1 MDEAKFL
8 KRKVRS
14 GTLDVHPTEKALVVN
29 YDVEALILGELGDPM
44 LGDRKECQKVIRL
57 KSLNADTNVSLL
69 AKEVIEKCTLIHES
83 KLREVEQLI
92 YYLQN
97 RRNNDTSTGSDS
109 NSQPPRPASSNSLIT
124 ENSEVERAVISNVDS
139 YIELLYEEIP
149 GKIKGSSLILQLAR
163 VPDNLLELTKNESL
177 LSALARVLRE
187 DWRRSIELSTN
198 IIYIFFCFSTYSQ
211 FHNIVLEY
219 RIGSLCMDIIDSEL
233 RRYDQWKE
241 DMEKRRKQFENTTGL
256 TFFPVGNNDNCD
268 RKIRIIDDIWNM
280 EGPLDYEVKRRS
292 VEVSITVSESD
303 VKKLKE
309 ELEKS
314 RKKFKSLTKKQE
326 QLLRVAFYLLLNIA
340 ENAMEVERKMR
351 KKNVIGMLIKT
362 LDRTNTDLLILV
374 VTFLKK
380 LSIFR
385 ENKDLMIEENIV
397 DKLPRLLQNNNADLV
412 LSTLKLLFN
421 LSFDA
426 KLRARMI
433 RVGMLP
439 KWIKLFSQD
448 MKNKSTIVGL
458 LYHTSMD
465 DKVKAMF
472 TNTDCISMVTNMILN
487 SEDEHVRS
495 ELIALGINLAINN
508 KNAQLMVEN
517 NRLQGLIKIA
527 FRNQDAL
534 VMKMIR
540 NISQHDSTK
549 ENFVEFVGDFA
560 MALTQSDSQDFVLEV
575 IGALGNL
582 ELPDL
587 DYSQIIQ
594 RCNLIPWIRNNLVPG
609 KAQDDIVLEI
619 VIFLGT
625 AARDEDCAR
634 LLCKADILLSL
645 IELLKAKQE
654 DDEMVLQIIYIFYQ
668 IAKHD
673 STRDYLIRETG
684 NEAPGYLIDLMHDKN
699 PAIRK
704 VCDICLDVIA
714 ICDKNWAVRIKVEKF
729 RSHNQQW
736 LEMVESI
743 GTDSINHMLPDD
755 DDSLSPFI
763 SGDLLKHTIL
773 FPSGNIASF
782 NVDDGFS
789 TMKHSSES
797 SENPSR
803 PVSRYRDLDEIGEL
817 MARSKSRMSVAS
829 GIEDLYYSSRVKF
842 NEADSSHILI

>member
-44 LGDRKECQKVIRL
+44 LGDRKECQKIIRL
-57 KSLNADTNVSLL
+57 KSLNADTNVSML
-69 AKEVIEKCTLIHES
+69 AKEVIEKCSLIHES

-92 YYLQN
+92 YYLQT
-97 RRNNDTSTGSDS
+97 RRSNDTSTNSDN
-109 NSQPPRPASSNSLIT
+109 NSQPSRPASSNSVSI
-124 ENSEVERAVISNVDS
+124 ENGEMERAVISNVDG

-163 VPDNLLELTKNESL
+163 VPDNLHELTKNESL

-198 IIYIFFCFSTYSQ
+198 IVYIFFCFSTYSQ

-219 RIGSLCMDIIDSEL
+219 RIGSLCMDVIDFEL

-241 DMEKRRKQFENTTGL
+241 DMEKRRRHFENTTGL
-256 TFFPVGNNDNCD
+256 TFFSSGNDNCD
-268 RKIRIIDDIWNM
+268 KKTKVIDDIWNTD
-280 EGPLDYEVKRRS
+280 GPLDCEVKKRS
-292 VEVSITVSESD
+292 NEITTTVTESD
-303 VKKLKE
+303 IKKLKE

-340 ENAMEVERKMR
+340 ENMEVERKMR

-374 VTFLKK
+374 IAFLKK

-385 ENKDLMIEENIV
+385 ENKDIMAEGNIIEKI
-397 DKLPRLLQNNNADLV
+397 PRLLQNNNADLV

-426 KLRARMI
+426 KLRAKMI
-433 RVGMLP
+433 RVGLLP
-439 KWIKLFSQD
+439 KLIKLLGQSD
-448 MKNKSTIVGL
+448 IKNKTTILGL
-458 LYHTSMD
+458 LYHASMD
-465 DKVKAMF
+465 DKVKTMF
-472 TNTDCISMVTNMILN
+472 TNAECIQMVTNMILN
-487 SEDEHVRS
+487 SEDDQPKL
-495 ELIALGINLAINN
+495 ELLALGINLAINS
-508 KNAQLMVEN
+508 KNAQYMVEN
-517 NRLQGLIKIA
+517 NRLQGFIKKA
-527 FRNQDAL
+527 FRNQDPL
-534 VMKMIR
+534 IMKMIR

-549 ENFVEFVGDFA
+549 ESFVEFVGDFA
-560 MALTQSDSQDFVLEV
+560 MALNQSDSQDFVLEV
-575 IGALGNL
+575 IGVLGNL

-587 DYSQIIQ
+587 DYSQILH
-594 RCNLIPWIRNNLVPG
+594 RCDLIPWIRNNLVPG
-609 KAQDDIVLEI
+609 KAPDDLVLEI

-625 AARDEDCAR
+625 AAYDEDCAR

-654 DDEMVLQIIYIFYQ
+654 DDEMVLQIIYVFYQ
-668 IAKHD
+668 ISKHD

-704 VCDICLDVIA
+704 VCDSCLDVIA
-714 ICDKNWAVRIKVEKF
+714 MCDKNWAARIKVEKF

-743 GTDSINHMLPDD
+743 TNDTTNHLLPEE
-755 DDSLSPFI
+755 DDSLSPFMN
-763 SGDLLKHTIL
+763 GDLLKHTML
-773 FPSGNIASF
+773 FPSGNVASF
-782 NVDDGFS
+782 SADDRFS
-789 TMKHSSES
+789 IMKNSSES
-797 SENPSR
+797 SENQSR
-803 PVSRYRDLDEIGEL
+803 PVSRYKDFDEIGEL
-817 MARSKSRMSVAS
+817 MARSKSRMSVGS
-829 GIEDLYYSSRVKF
+829 GIEDLYYNSRVKF
-842 NEADSSHILI
+842 AESDNSHVLI

>member
-29 YDVEALILGELGDPM
+29 YDVEALILGQLGDPM
-44 LGDRKECQKVIRL
+44 LGDRKECQKIIRL

-69 AKEVIEKCTLIHES
+69 AKEVIEKCSLIHES

-97 RRNNDTSTGSDS
+97 RRTNDGCISNDN
-109 NSQPPRPASSNSLIT
+109 NSQPSRPASSNSVSADNG
-124 ENSEVERAVISNVDS
+124 EMERAVISNVDS

-163 VPDNLLELTKNESL
+163 VPDNLHELTKNESL

-198 IIYIFFCFSTYSQ
+198 IVYIFFCFSMYSQ

-219 RIGSLCMDIIDSEL
+219 RIGSLCMDIIDFEL

-241 DMEKRRKQFENTTGL
+241 DMEKQN
-256 TFFPVGNNDNCD
+256 
-268 RKIRIIDDIWNM
+268 
-280 EGPLDYEVKRRS
+280 
-292 VEVSITVSESD
+292 D

-309 ELEKS
+309 ELEKN
-314 RKKFKSLTKKQE
+314 RKKFKSLIKKQE

-340 ENAMEVERKMR
+340 ENMEVERKMR

-374 VTFLKK
+374 IAFLKK

-385 ENKDLMIEENIV
+385 ENKDLMAEGNIIEKI
-397 DKLPRLLQNNNADLV
+397 PRLLQSNNADLI

-433 RVGMLP
+433 RVGLLP
-439 KWIKLFSQD
+439 KLIKLLGQGD
-448 MKNKSTIVGL
+448 IKNKTIILGL

-465 DKVKAMF
+465 DKVKTMF
-472 TNTDCISMVTNMILN
+472 TNTECVQLVTNMILN
-487 SEDEHVRS
+487 AEEDQPKL
-495 ELIALGINLAINN
+495 ELIALGINLVINS
-508 KNAQLMVEN
+508 KNAEVVVEN
-517 NRLQGLIKIA
+517 NRLQGLIKRA
-527 FRNQDAL
+527 FRNQDPL
-534 VMKMIR
+534 IMKMVR

-549 ENFVEFVGDFA
+549 ESFVEFVGDFA
-560 MALTQSDSQDFVLEV
+560 MALNQSDSQDFVLEV
-575 IGALGNL
+575 IGVLGNL

-587 DYSQIIQ
+587 DYSQILH
-594 RCNLIPWIRNNLVPG
+594 RCDLIPWIRNNLVPG
-609 KAQDDIVLEI
+609 KSSDDLVLEI

-625 AARDEDCAR
+625 AAYDEDCAR

-654 DDEMVLQIIYIFYQ
+654 DDEMVLQIIYVFYQ
-668 IAKHD
+668 ISKHD

-704 VCDICLDVIA
+704 VCDTCLDVIA
-714 ICDKNWAVRIKVEKF
+714 MCDKNWAARIKVEKF

-743 GTDSINHMLPDD
+743 TNDTTNHLLPEE
-755 DDSLSPFI
+755 DDSLSQFMN
-763 SGDLLKHTIL
+763 GDLLKHTML
-773 FPSGNIASF
+773 FPSGNVASF
-782 NVDDGFS
+782 TTDDRFS
-789 TMKHSSES
+789 VMKNSSES
-797 SENPSR
+797 SENQSR
-803 PVSRYRDLDEIGEL
+803 PVSRYKDFDEIGEL
-817 MARSKSRMSVAS
+817 MARSKSRMSVGS
-829 GIEDLYYSSRVKF
+829 GIEDLYYNSKVKF
-842 NEADSSHILI
+842 AETDSSHVLI

>member
-14 GTLDVHPTEKALVVN
+14 GTLDVHPTEKALVIN

-44 LGDRKECQKVIRL
+44 LGDRKECQKIIRL
-57 KSLNADTNVSLL
+57 KSLNADTNVALL
-69 AKEVIEKCTLIHES
+69 AKEVMDKCSLIHES
-83 KLREVEQLI
+83 KLQEVEQLI
-92 YYLQN
+92 YYLQT
-97 RRNNDTSTGSDS
+97 RRTNDNGNDS
-109 NSQPPRPASSNSLIT
+109 NTQPQRPVSSNSMNTDNGDL
-124 ENSEVERAVISNVDS
+124 ERAIISNVNS
-139 YIELLYEEIP
+139 YIELLYEEMP
-149 GKIKGSSLILQLAR
+149 DKIKGSSMILQLAR

-198 IIYIFFCFSTYSQ
+198 IIYIFFCFSMYSQ

-219 RIGSLCMDIIDSEL
+219 RIGSLCMDIIDFEL
-233 RRYDQWKE
+233 NRYDQWKE
-241 DMEKRRKQFENTTGL
+241 DMEKCRHHFENTTGL
-256 TFFPVGNNDNCD
+256 VLFPTANDTCD
-268 RKIRIIDDIWNM
+268 RRMKIIDDIWNTDV
-280 EGPLDYEVKRRS
+280 PLDYEVKRRS
-292 VEVSITVSESD
+292 VEVNSSLSESD
-303 VKKLKE
+303 LKKMKD

-340 ENAMEVERKMR
+340 ENMDVERKMR
-351 KKNVIGMLIKT
+351 KKNIIGMLIKT

-385 ENKDLMIEENIV
+385 ENKDLMAEENVIE
-397 DKLPRLLQNNNADLV
+397 KLPRLLQNNNMDLI

-439 KWIKLFSQD
+439 KLIKLLSHSD
-448 MKNKSTIVGL
+448 VKNKATILGL
-458 LYHTSMD
+458 LYHASMD
-465 DKVKAMF
+465 DKVKSMF
-472 TNTDCISMVTNMILN
+472 TNTDCIPMVMDMILN
-487 SEDEHVRS
+487 LEDEHLRP
-495 ELIALGINLAINN
+495 ELIALGVNLATNPR
-508 KNAQLMVEN
+508 NAQLMVEN
-517 NRLQGLIKIA
+517 NHLQGLIQKA

-534 VMKMIR
+534 IMKMIR
-540 NISQHDSTK
+540 NISHHDAVK

-560 MALTQSDSQDFVLEV
+560 MAVNQSDSQDFVLEV
-575 IGALGNL
+575 VGILGNL

-587 DYSQIIQ
+587 DYSQILQ

-609 KAQDDIVLEI
+609 KAQDDLVLEV

-625 AARDEDCAR
+625 AANDEDCAR

-654 DDEMVLQIIYIFYQ
+654 DDEMVLQIIYVFYQ
-668 IAKHD
+668 ISKHD
-673 STRDYLIRETG
+673 STRDYLIRET
-684 NEAPGYLIDLMHDKN
+684 EAPGYLIDLMHDKN

-704 VCDICLDVIA
+704 VCDACLDVIA
-714 ICDKNWAVRIKVEKF
+714 TCDKNWAARIKVEKF

-736 LEMVESI
+736 LEMVETI
-743 GTDSINHMLPDD
+743 GADTTTHLLPDED
-755 DDSLSPFI
+755 DNLSPFI
-763 SGDLLKHTIL
+763 SGELLKHTML
-773 FPSGNIASF
+773 FPSGNSVLYNA
-782 NVDDGFS
+782 DDGFAL
-789 TMKHSSES
+789 MKNSSGS
-797 SENPSR
+797 SENLSR

-817 MARSKSRMSVAS
+817 MARSKSRMSV
-829 GIEDLYYSSRVKF
+829 GTGVEDLYYNNRVKF
-842 NEADSSHILI
+842 TDLDSPHVLI

>member
-44 LGDRKECQKVIRL
+44 LGDRKECQKIIRL

-69 AKEVIEKCTLIHES
+69 AKEVIEKCSLIHES

-97 RRNNDTSTGSDS
+97 RKTSDS
-109 NSQPPRPASSNSLIT
+109 CTSNDNTQPLRPTSSNSIST
-124 ENSEVERAVISNVDS
+124 DNGEIERAVISNVDN

-163 VPDNLLELTKNESL
+163 VPDNLHELTKNESL

-219 RIGSLCMDIIDSEL
+219 RIGSLCMDIIDFEL
-233 RRYDQWKE
+233 CRYDQWKE
-241 DMEKRRKQFENTTGL
+241 DMEKRKRHFENTTGL
-256 TFFPVGNNDNCD
+256 TFFSSGNDNCD
-268 RKIRIIDDIWNM
+268 KKIKIADDIWNTDD
-280 EGPLDYEVKRRS
+280 PLDYEIKKRS
-292 VEVSITVSESD
+292 NEITITEND

-309 ELEKS
+309 EFEKN
-314 RKKFKSLTKKQE
+314 RKKFKSLIKKQE

-340 ENAMEVERKMR
+340 ENMEVERKMR

-362 LDRTNTDLLILV
+362 LDRTNIDLLILV
-374 VTFLKK
+374 IAFLKK

-385 ENKDLMIEENIV
+385 ENKDLMAEESIIEKI
-397 DKLPRLLQNNNADLV
+397 PRLLQSNNVDLI

-426 KLRARMI
+426 KLRAKMI
-433 RVGMLP
+433 RVGLLP
-439 KWIKLFSQD
+439 KLIKLLGQSD
-448 MKNKSTIVGL
+448 IKNKTIILGL
-458 LYHTSMD
+458 LYHASMD
-465 DKVKAMF
+465 DKVKTMF
-472 TNTDCISMVTNMILN
+472 MNTECIQMITNMIVN
-487 SEDEHVRS
+487 SEDDQPKL
-495 ELIALGINLAINN
+495 ELIALGINLAINS
-508 KNAQLMVEN
+508 KNAQLMIES
-517 NRLQGLIKIA
+517 NRLQGLIKKA
-527 FRNQDAL
+527 FRTQDPL
-534 VMKMIR
+534 IMKMIR
-540 NISQHDSTK
+540 NISQHDLAK

-560 MALTQSDSQDFVLEV
+560 MALNQSDSQDFVLEV
-575 IGALGNL
+575 IGVLGNL
-582 ELPDL
+582 ELHDL
-587 DYSQIIQ
+587 DYSQILH
-594 RCNLIPWIRNNLVPG
+594 RCDLIPWIRNNLVPG
-609 KAQDDIVLEI
+609 KAPDDLVLEI

-625 AARDEDCAR
+625 AAFDEDCAR

-654 DDEMVLQIIYIFYQ
+654 DDEIVLQIIYIFYQ
-668 IAKHD
+668 ISKHD

-684 NEAPGYLIDLMHDKN
+684 NAPGYLIDLMHDKN
-699 PAIRK
+699 AAIRK
-704 VCDICLDVIA
+704 VCDACLDVIA
-714 ICDKNWAVRIKVEKF
+714 ICDKNWAARIKVEKF

-743 GTDSINHMLPDD
+743 TNDNHLLPEEDD
-755 DDSLSPFI
+755 NLSPFI
-763 SGDLLKHTIL
+763 NNDLLKHTML
-773 FPSGNIASF
+773 FPSGNVTSF
-782 NVDDGFS
+782 NIDDRFS
-789 TMKHSSES
+789 VMKNSSES
-797 SENPSR
+797 SENQSR
-803 PVSRYRDLDEIGEL
+803 PVSRYKDFDDIGEF
-817 MARSKSRMSVAS
+817 MARSKSRMSICS
-829 GIEDLYYSSRVKF
+829 GIDDLYYNSKVKF
-842 NEADSSHILI
+842 PESDSSHVLI

>member
-44 LGDRKECQKVIRL
+44 LGDRKECQKIIRL

-69 AKEVIEKCTLIHES
+69 AKEVIEKCSLIHES

-97 RRNNDTSTGSDS
+97 RKTSDS
-109 NSQPPRPASSNSLIT
+109 CTSNDNTQPLRPTSSNSIST
-124 ENSEVERAVISNVDS
+124 DNGEIERAVISNVDN

-163 VPDNLLELTKNESL
+163 VPDNLHELTKNESL

-219 RIGSLCMDIIDSEL
+219 RIGSLCMDIIDFEL
-233 RRYDQWKE
+233 CRYDQWKE
-241 DMEKRRKQFENTTGL
+241 DMEKRRRHFENTTGL
-256 TFFPVGNNDNCD
+256 TFFSSGNDNSD
-268 RKIRIIDDIWNM
+268 KKIKIVDDIWNTD
-280 EGPLDYEVKRRS
+280 GPLDYEIKKRS
-292 VEVSITVSESD
+292 NEITITEND

-309 ELEKS
+309 EFEKN
-314 RKKFKSLTKKQE
+314 RKKFKSLIKKQE

-340 ENAMEVERKMR
+340 ENMEVERKMR

-362 LDRTNTDLLILV
+362 LDRTNIDLLILV
-374 VTFLKK
+374 IAFLKK

-385 ENKDLMIEENIV
+385 ENKDLMAEESIIEKI
-397 DKLPRLLQNNNADLV
+397 PRLLQSNNADLI

-426 KLRARMI
+426 KLRAKMI
-433 RVGMLP
+433 RVGLLP
-439 KWIKLFSQD
+439 KLIKLLGQSD
-448 MKNKSTIVGL
+448 IKNKTIILGL
-458 LYHTSMD
+458 LYHASMD
-465 DKVKAMF
+465 DKVKTMF
-472 TNTDCISMVTNMILN
+472 TNTECIQMITNMIVN
-487 SEDEHVRS
+487 SEDDQPKL

-508 KNAQLMVEN
+508 KNAQLMIES
-517 NRLQGLIKIA
+517 NRLQGLIKKA
-527 FRNQDAL
+527 FQTQDPL
-534 VMKMIR
+534 IMKMIR
-540 NISQHDSTK
+540 NISQHDLAK

-560 MALTQSDSQDFVLEV
+560 MALNQSDSQDFVLEV
-575 IGALGNL
+575 IGVLGNL
-582 ELPDL
+582 ELHDL
-587 DYSQIIQ
+587 DYSQILH
-594 RCNLIPWIRNNLVPG
+594 RCDLIPWIRNNLVPG
-609 KAQDDIVLEI
+609 KAPDDLVLEI

-625 AARDEDCAR
+625 AAFDEDCAR

-654 DDEMVLQIIYIFYQ
+654 DDEIVLQIIYVFYQ
-668 IAKHD
+668 ISKHD
-673 STRDYLIRETG
+673 STRDYLIRETA

-699 PAIRK
+699 AAIRK
-704 VCDICLDVIA
+704 VCDACLDVIA
-714 ICDKNWAVRIKVEKF
+714 ICDKNWAARIKVEKF

-743 GTDSINHMLPDD
+743 TNDSNNHLLPEEDD
-755 DDSLSPFI
+755 NLSPFMN
-763 SGDLLKHTIL
+763 SDLLKHTML
-773 FPSGNIASF
+773 FPSGNVTSF
-782 NVDDGFS
+782 NVDDRFS
-789 TMKHSSES
+789 VMKNSSES
-797 SENPSR
+797 SENQSR
-803 PVSRYRDLDEIGEL
+803 PVSRYKDFDDISEF
-817 MARSKSRMSVAS
+817 MARSKSRMSVSS
-829 GIEDLYYSSRVKF
+829 GIDDLYYNSKIKF
-842 NEADSSHILI
+842 PESDSSHVLI

>member
-44 LGDRKECQKVIRL
+44 LGDRKECQKIIRL

-69 AKEVIEKCTLIHES
+69 AKEVIEKCSLIHES

-97 RRNNDTSTGSDS
+97 RKTSDSCTNNDNT
-109 NSQPPRPASSNSLIT
+109 QPSRPTSSNSIST
-124 ENSEVERAVISNVDS
+124 DNGEIERAVISNVDN

-163 VPDNLLELTKNESL
+163 VPDNLHELTKNESL

-219 RIGSLCMDIIDSEL
+219 RIGSLCMDIIDFEL
-233 RRYDQWKE
+233 CRYDQWKE
-241 DMEKRRKQFENTTGL
+241 DMEKRRRHFENTTGL
-256 TFFPVGNNDNCD
+256 TFFSSGNDNCD
-268 RKIRIIDDIWNM
+268 KKIKIADDIWSTD
-280 EGPLDYEVKRRS
+280 GPLDYEIKKRS
-292 VEVSITVSESD
+292 NEITITEND

-309 ELEKS
+309 EFEKN
-314 RKKFKSLTKKQE
+314 RKKFKSLIKKQE

-340 ENAMEVERKMR
+340 ENMEVEKKMR

-362 LDRTNTDLLILV
+362 LDRTNIDLLILV
-374 VTFLKK
+374 IAFLKK

-385 ENKDLMIEENIV
+385 ENKDLMAEESIIEKI
-397 DKLPRLLQNNNADLV
+397 PRLLQSNNADLI

-426 KLRARMI
+426 KLRAKMI
-433 RVGMLP
+433 RVGLLP
-439 KWIKLFSQD
+439 KLIKLLSQSD
-448 MKNKSTIVGL
+448 IKNKTTILGL
-458 LYHTSMD
+458 LYHASMD
-465 DKVKAMF
+465 DKVKTMF
-472 TNTDCISMVTNMILN
+472 MNTECIQMITNMIVN
-487 SEDEHVRS
+487 SEDDQPKL

-508 KNAQLMVEN
+508 KNAQLMIET
-517 NRLQGLIKIA
+517 NRLQGLIKKA
-527 FRNQDAL
+527 FQTQDPL
-534 VMKMIR
+534 IMKMIR
-540 NISQHDSTK
+540 NISQHNLAK

-560 MALTQSDSQDFVLEV
+560 MALNQSDSQDFVLEV
-575 IGALGNL
+575 IGVLGNL
-582 ELPDL
+582 ELHDL
-587 DYSQIIQ
+587 DYSQILH
-594 RCNLIPWIRNNLVPG
+594 RCDLIPWIRNNLVPG
-609 KAQDDIVLEI
+609 KAPDDLVLEI

-625 AARDEDCAR
+625 AAFDEDCAR

-654 DDEMVLQIIYIFYQ
+654 DDEIVLQIIYVFYQ
-668 IAKHD
+668 ISKHD

-684 NEAPGYLIDLMHDKN
+684 NAPGYLIDLMHDKN
-699 PAIRK
+699 AAIRK
-704 VCDICLDVIA
+704 VCDACLDVIA
-714 ICDKNWAVRIKVEKF
+714 ICDKNWAARIKVEKF

-743 GTDSINHMLPDD
+743 TNDSNNHLLPEEDD
-755 DDSLSPFI
+755 NLSPFMN
-763 SGDLLKHTIL
+763 SDLLKHTML
-773 FPSGNIASF
+773 FPSGNMTSF
-782 NVDDGFS
+782 NVDDRFS
-789 TMKHSSES
+789 VMKNSSES
-797 SENPSR
+797 SENQSR
-803 PVSRYRDLDEIGEL
+803 PVSRYKDFDDIGEF
-817 MARSKSRMSVAS
+817 MARSKSRMSISS
-829 GIEDLYYSSRVKF
+829 GIDDLYYNSKVKF
-842 NEADSSHILI
+842 PESDSSHVLI